1 MKFLSRLKVDVV
13 CYMLTSL
20 VSLQQVNVK
29 KTGRDSGA
37 GFFSCEFGVIS
48 KNTFFTNHLR
58 TIASFH
64 FSKLRKIVLVLDIGV
79 YQGSRQF
86 SDSW

>member
-37 GFFSCEFGVIS
+37 GVF
-48 KNTFFTNHLR
+48 L
-58 TIASFH
+58 
-64 FSKLRKIVLVLDIGV
+64 
-79 YQGSRQF
+79 
-86 SDSW
+86 

>member
-1 MKFLSRLKVDVV
+1 
-13 CYMLTSL
+13 MLTSL

-29 KTGRDSGA
+29 KPEETLA
-37 GFFSCEFGVIS
+37 QVFSCEFGVIS